1 MSNQLTM
8 YQASVPVFIKM
19 LNNLSA
25 IITKAAAHAEAKK
38 IEQSVFI
45 NARLS
50 PDMFAFA
57 RQVQIAT
64 DTAKGCI
71 ARLAGNEVPSY
82 ADTETTFQELQDR
95 IHTTVAYLQSF
106 KPEQIDGSEDNT
118 ITLKLRGNP
127 VVFTGM
133 NNLLGFALP
142 NFFFHV
148 TTAYAILRHSG
159 VDIGKPDFLGEL
171 K

>member
-1 MSNQLTM
+1 MTNQLTM

-25 IITKAAAHAEAKK
+25 IIAKAEAHAEAKK
-38 IEQSVFI
+38 IEPSVFI

-64 DTAKGCI
+64 DTAKGCV
-71 ARLAGNEVPSY
+71 ARLAGIEVPSY
-82 ADTETTFQELQDR
+82 ADTETTFSELQDR
-95 IHTTVAYLQSF
+95 IRTTVNFLQSF

-127 VVFTGM
+127 VAFTGM

-148 TTAYAILRHSG
+148 TTAYAILRHHG
-159 VDIGKPDFLGEL
+159 ADIGKPDFLGNL
-171 K
+171 T

>member
-1 MSNQLTM
+1 
-8 YQASVPVFIKM
+8 
-19 LNNLSA
+19 
-25 IITKAAAHAEAKK
+25 
-38 IEQSVFI
+38 
-45 NARLS
+45 
-50 PDMFAFA
+50 
-57 RQVQIAT
+57 
-64 DTAKGCI
+64 
-71 ARLAGNEVPSY
+71 
-82 ADTETTFQELQDR
+82 
-95 IHTTVAYLQSF
+95 SF

-127 VVFTGM
+127 VIFTGM

>member
-1 MSNQLTM
+1 MSHQLTM

-25 IITKAAAHAEAKK
+25 IIGKAAAHAEGKK
-38 IEQSVFI
+38 IDQSVFI

-71 ARLAGNEVPSY
+71 ARLAGNEVPNY
-82 ADTETTFQELQDR
+82 ADTETTFSELQDR
-95 IHTTVAYLQSF
+95 IRTTVVFLQSF

-127 VVFTGM
+127 VVFTGK

-142 NFFFHV
+142 NFFFHI
-148 TTAYAILRHSG
+148 TTAYAILRHNG
-159 VDIGKPDFLGEL
+159 VDIGKSDYLGNL
-171 K
+171 T

>member
-1 MSNQLTM
+1 MTNPLTM

-19 LNNLSA
+19 LNNLSG
-25 IITKAAAHAEAKK
+25 IIGKAALHAEAKK
-38 IEQSVFI
+38 IDQSVFI

-71 ARLAGNEVPSY
+71 ARLAGIEVPIY
-82 ADTETTFQELQDR
+82 ADTETTFKELQER
-95 IHTTVAYLQSF
+95 IHTTVVFLQSF
-106 KPEQIDGSEDNT
+106 KPEQIEGSEDNT

-127 VVFTGM
+127 VIFTGK

-148 TTAYAILRHSG
+148 TTAYAILRHNG
-159 VDIGKPDFLGEL
+159 IDIGKPDFLGDL
-171 K
+171 T